1 MTDAPIPRHTKRLGN
16 LDLLR
21 LLAALMVVVY
31 HYTYSGAAGG
41 GLTPFAFP
49 ELVPFT
55 QSLWAGVSLFFMISG
70 FVIAYSAERA
80 GAYDFAVARAARL
93 YPGFIACMS
102 LTALVLWLAA
112 PAGVDDFGMTWPR
125 WMANLTMVPF
135 AFKQTF
141 VDGVYWS
148 IVVEVTF
155 YAWVALFIAC
165 GVFRQHQLIILA
177 VWLVVTVG
185 NELWLGSAL
194 ANKLF
199 ITRYACYFVLG
210 ILSYRIFAASR
221 RPSLAELV
229 IGLAA
234 LLLSLKSDHHVHS
247 WMQAN
252 YTGMLAWSAPVSLAK
267 TCAFLVLL
275 HICVRVTPI
284 LPQRVCT
291 LLGGLT
297 YPLYLLHASA
307 GFVLFHHLHTA
318 LNRWAALALVTALM
332 LALSYLVYRF
342 VEPAGRKLVLHL
354 GAVLQRPRLT
364 APETPSTIVRP

>member
-1 MTDAPIPRHTKRLGN
+1 MTDTPLPRQTARLGN

-21 LLAALMVVVY
+21 LLAALMVVAY

-41 GLTPFAFP
+41 GLSPYAFP
-49 ELVPFT
+49 ELAPLT
-55 QSLWAGVSLFFMISG
+55 QALWAGVSLFFMISG

-80 GAYDFAVARAARL
+80 GAYDFSISRAARL
-93 YPGFIACMS
+93 YPGFLACMS
-102 LTALVLWLAA
+102 FTALVLWLGA
-112 PAGVDDFGMTWPR
+112 PGGVEEFHMTPQR
-125 WMANLTMVPF
+125 WLANLTLVPF

-155 YAWVALFIAC
+155 YAWVALFIAV
-165 GVFRQHQLIILA
+165 GVFKRHQLIILA
-177 VWLVVTVG
+177 AWLVITVI

-210 ILSYRIFAASR
+210 ILSYRLFAAPR
-221 RPSLAELV
+221 RPRLAELAL
-229 IGLAA
+229 GAAA

-252 YTGMLAWSAPVSLAK
+252 YTGMLAWSAPFSLAK
-267 TCAFLVLL
+267 TCAFLALVHLS
-275 HICVRVTPI
+275 IRSAPV
-284 LPQRVCT
+284 LPQSWCS

-297 YPLYLLHASA
+297 YPLYLLHASV
-307 GFVLFHHLHTA
+307 GYVLFHHLHGTT
-318 LNRWAALALVTALM
+318 NRWLALALVTALM

-342 VEPAGRKLVLHL
+342 IEPGGRKLVLDL
-354 GAVLQRPRLT
+354 GGALKRGSRGAAV
-364 APETPSTIVRP
+364 VRT